1 MSIFFHMNYNSIR
14 IRHSLLISVPW
25 INLLQEKKAA
35 LMDII
40 SGAEDGGVLDM
51 PREDLLALLDAR

>member
-1 MSIFFHMNYNSIR
+1 MNYNSIR
-14 IRHSLLISVPW
+14 IQHGLLISVPW

-35 LMDII
+35 LMDIN

-51 PREDLLALLDAR
+51 PREELLALLDAR